1 MNLADTLNLGCLCR
15 TLDTGRLREQLETD
29 PSLKGLASELA
40 QTHPHLFSQTAVF
53 LDPATRDAVT
63 RAVAAL
69 DRVMA
74 LPAWQNHA
82 LTHAASIARHAF
94 GPAGVFMGYDFHLGP
109 DGPRLIE
116 INTNAGGAFLNAA
129 LARAHRACCG
139 SMGALMDATTP
150 GLPSLDDTFM
160 TMFRSEWRSQRGDA
174 PWRTVLVVDDAP
186 QAQYLAPEF
195 ALAKHFFESHGLV
208 AIVADARELQW
219 QDGQLWHPALVGT
232 RGERLPVD
240 MVYNRLTDFDLSDPA
255 HAALRAAYEAGAAVV
270 TPHPRV
276 HALQADKR
284 NLITLGNDALLGSWG
299 VGESDRAVLRA
310 VVPATQEV
318 TAANADSLWAQR
330 RQLFFKPMAGYG
342 AKAAY
347 RGDKITHKVWADV
360 TAGGFVAQALVPP
373 SERLVDV
380 DGTATR
386 LKLDLR
392 AYAWRGQVQLLA
404 ARTWAG
410 QTTNFRTAG
419 GGFSPVVVLPSLSL

>member
-15 TLDTGRLREQLETD
+15 TLNAGELRAQLEAD
-29 PSLKGLASELA
+29 PRLAGLTQQLA
-40 QTHPHLFSQTAVF
+40 VSHPHLFSQTAVF
-53 LDPATRDAVT
+53 LDPTTRDAVAQ
-63 RAVAAL
+63 AVAVL
-69 DRVMA
+69 HRVMA
-74 LPAWQNHA
+74 LPAWQAHA
-82 LTHAASIARHAF
+82 LAHAAPIAQHEF
-94 GPAGVFMGYDFHLGP
+94 GPSGVFMGYDFHLGP

-129 LARAHRACCG
+129 LARAHRACCE
-139 SMGALMDATTP
+139 SMGSLMDATAP
-150 GLPSLDDTFM
+150 GLPALDATFM
-160 TMFRSEWRSQRGDA
+160 AMFRAEWQAQRGEA
-174 PWRTVLVVDDAP
+174 PLRSVLIVDDDP
-186 QAQYLAPEF
+186 EAQYLAPEF
-195 ALAKHFFESHGLV
+195 ALARQLFETHGLR
-208 AIVADARELQW
+208 AAVADARTLQW
-219 QDGQLWHPALVGT
+219 RDGQLWHPALPGMA
-232 RGERLPVD
+232 VD

-255 HAALRAAYEAGAAVV
+255 HAALRAAYEAGATVL

-284 NLITLGNDALLGSWG
+284 NLITLGDDAMMAAWG
-299 VGESDRAVLRA
+299 VSEADRAVLQA
-310 VVPATQEV
+310 VVPATQAV
-318 TAANADSLWAQR
+318 TPANAEALWAQR
-330 RQLFFKPMAGYG
+330 RQLFFKPVAGYG

-347 RGDKITHKVWADV
+347 RGDKITRKAWADV

-419 GGFSPVVVLPSLSL
+419 GGFSPVVVLPTLPL